1 MFSDAS
7 SEPIRDCWLALG
19 STGAADSLR
28 RLPSAWDMLSI
39 TESLTDDSESLAES
53 VPLTDS

>member
-1 MFSDAS
+1 ML
-7 SEPIRDCWLALG
+7 SEESNDPIRDCPP
-19 STGAADSLR
+19 SPGAVDSLPNW
-28 RLPSAWDMLSI
+28 LSACDMLSI

>member
-1 MFSDAS
+1 MFKELRSD
-7 SEPIRDCWLALG
+7 PNRVCPPPPGTI
-19 STGAADSLR
+19 DSLCSW
-28 RLPSAWDMLSI
+28 LSGCDMLSI

>member
-1 MFSDAS
+1 
-7 SEPIRDCWLALG
+7 
-19 STGAADSLR
+19 
-28 RLPSAWDMLSI
+28 MLSI

>member
-1 MFSDAS
+1 M
-7 SEPIRDCWLALG
+7 LA
-19 STGAADSLR
+19 
-28 RLPSAWDMLSI
+28 I

>member
-1 MFSDAS
+1 MLSDCNS
-7 SEPIRDCWLALG
+7 DPIRD
-19 STGAADSLR
+19 GAASDGTADSLR
-28 RLPSAWDMLSI
+28 RKLSACDMLSM